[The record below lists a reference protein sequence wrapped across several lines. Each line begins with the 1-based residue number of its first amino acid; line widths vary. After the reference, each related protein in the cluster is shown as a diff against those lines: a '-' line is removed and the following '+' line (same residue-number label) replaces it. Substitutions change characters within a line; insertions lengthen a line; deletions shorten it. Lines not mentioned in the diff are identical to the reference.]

1 VLDNPT
7 IKIKENLIIDKLGFI
22 VLFFN
27 LFYYSHNVYNFFFY
41 INCVYLICNYFYL

>member
-7 IKIKENLIIDKLGFI
+7 IKIKENLIFDKSGFL

-27 LFYYSHNVYNFFFY
+27 LFYYSHN
-41 INCVYLICNYFYL
+41 IHNYFLHKLCLFNL

>member
-7 IKIKENLIIDKLGFI
+7 IKIKENSIFDKSGFL

-27 LFYYSHNVYNFFFY
+27 LFYYSHNIYNFFL
-41 INCVYLICNYFYL
+41 NLKTDL